1 MSETNQFDWVQFYK
15 ELADKLLPYESK
27 RPELI
32 EKVRQIYAVT
42 GIGMPTLEQDD
53 HIDDIDPFTVFG
65 LFNKTSMKTANRIK
79 IIKAISQLFDIA
91 APVPTTFDS
100 IPVLNNLNA
109 TFYPFRNHRPAGTMD
124 ILWRLFECALAYA
137 KKQTEQNLH
146 TLSEIFDRAM
156 EIKYNGNS
164 KITMGLY
171 WIAPD
176 TFLNLDSRNKWYIY
190 ESKKLPDTLVN
201 ELPTF
206 DSKLTASVYFD
217 ITRKLRSYLES
228 SNSELT
234 NFQELSYDAWQF
246 SEEVNKTKWGPA
258 EYSPEISVD
267 QWTELLNDKS
277 IFNETALAIMKRFV
291 DYGGAATCVQL
302 AERYGETAGYYNMGS
317 QVLARRVHEK
327 TNCPILQNDKESNWW
342 PVLYVGRN
350 AKKDEKGSFV
360 WKLRDE
366 LASALDEV
374 DLSSIPLYAES
385 RRTNSTYISGEE
397 KGTALADEDVSPIRY
412 WMYSP
417 GEFAVKWE
425 EFYQAGIMAIGW
437 GEIGDLSLFA
447 SKQEMKQRMKE
458 TINPDLS
465 YKMSALAT
473 WQFANEMKPGD
484 IVYAKRGLRQLVG
497 RGIVTS
503 DYEYDPSREDGYPNI
518 RHVNWTDHGEW
529 EHPGQVVQKTL
540 TDITQYTDYV
550 RKLEALFEKEA
561 EEEEEPEVQADYPV
575 YSEEDFLSQVYM
587 DKPSYDTLVGLL
599 RTKKNIIL
607 QGAPGVG
614 KTYTAKRLAYS
625 MMGVKDQER
634 VMMVQFHQSYSYE
647 DFIEGFRPAS
657 GGSGFEIK
665 KGSFYHFC
673 RKAADDLE
681 NEYFFIIDEINRGN
695 LSRIFGELFMLI
707 ENDKRGNALQL
718 LYSDEKFYVP
728 RNVYIIGMMNTAD
741 RSLAMLDYALRRRFA
756 FFEMEP
762 GFESEGFKEYRTGLN
777 SAKFDRL
784 IACVENLNHAITG
797 DESLGEG
804 FCIGH
809 SYFCNLT
816 EATDAALRSI
826 VEYELSPLLREYWY
840 DDRTKANDWIGRL
853 KDAIK

>member
-1 MSETNQFDWVQFYK
+1 MMNNITFDWVPFYK
-15 ELADKLLPYESK
+15 ELADKLLPYQKK
-27 RPELI
+27 RQELI
-32 EKVRQIYAVT
+32 EKVRQIYAIT

-53 HIDDIDPFTVFG
+53 HIDDLDPFTVFG

-79 IIKAISQLFDIA
+79 IIQAVAQLFDVS
-91 APVPTTFDS
+91 APVPTAFDS

-109 TFYPFRNHRPAGTMD
+109 TFYPFRDNRSADTMD
-124 ILWRLFECALAYA
+124 TLWQLFACALAYD
-137 KKQTEQNLH
+137 KEKNEQNLQK
-146 TLSEIFDRAM
+146 LSVIFDRAM

-190 ESKKLPDTLVN
+190 ESEQLPETFVHTLPDIDGKVTAKSYF
-201 ELPTF
+201 ELTN
-206 DSKLTASVYFD
+206 
-217 ITRKLRSYLES
+217 KLRSYLEAPES
-228 SNSELT
+228 KLRS
-234 NFQELSYDAWQF
+234 FMDLSFEAWKY
-246 SEEVNKTKWGPA
+246 SEEVNKGKWGPSD
-258 EYSPEISVD
+258 YSPKITVE
-267 QWTELLNDKS
+267 QWTDLLKDKEV
-277 IFNETALAIMKRFV
+277 FNETALAIMKRFV

-302 AERYGETAGYYNMGS
+302 AEKYGETPGYYNMGS
-317 QVLARRVHEK
+317 QVLARRIHEK

-374 DLSSIPLYAES
+374 DLSNIPLYADI
-385 RRTNSTYISGEE
+385 RKTNSTYISGEE
-397 KGTALADEDVSPIRY
+397 KGTALADEDVRTVHY
-412 WMYSP
+412 WMYAP
-417 GEFAVKWE
+417 GSNATKWE
-425 EFYQAGIMAIGW
+425 EFYKAGIMAIGW
-437 GEIGDLSLFA
+437 SEIGDLSKFP
-447 SKQEMKQRMKE
+447 SKAAMKQRMKE
-458 TINPDLS
+458 TINPELS
-465 YKMSALAT
+465 YVMSAHAT

-484 IVYAKRGLRQLVG
+484 IVYAKRGPYQLVG

-503 DYEYDPSREDGYPNI
+503 DYEYDPSREDYPNI
-518 RHVNWTDHGEW
+518 RHVNWTDYGEW

-550 RKLEALFEKEA
+550 QKLEALFTKDNEDEDQPEA
-561 EEEEEPEVQADYPV
+561 QFDYPA
-575 YSEEDFLSQVYM
+575 YDEEQFLRDVYM
-587 DKPSYDTLVGLL
+587 DKAAYDTLVGLV

-634 VMMVQFHQSYSYE
+634 IMMVQFHQSYSYE

-657 GGSGFEIK
+657 GGNGFEIK

-673 RKAADDLE
+673 KKAADDQE

-695 LSRIFGELFMLI
+695 LSKIFGELFMLI

-756 FFEMEP
+756 FFDMKL
-762 GFESEGFKEYRTGLN
+762 GFESEGFRAYRADLD
-777 SAKFDRL
+777 SDKFNRL
-784 IACVENLNHAITG
+784 IACVENLNNTIAG

-809 SYFCNLT
+809 SYFCNLK
-816 EATDAALRSI
+816 EASDAALRSI
-826 VEYELSPLLREYWY
+826 VDYELAPLLREYWY
-840 DDRTKANDWIGRL
+840 DDRTKANDWINRL